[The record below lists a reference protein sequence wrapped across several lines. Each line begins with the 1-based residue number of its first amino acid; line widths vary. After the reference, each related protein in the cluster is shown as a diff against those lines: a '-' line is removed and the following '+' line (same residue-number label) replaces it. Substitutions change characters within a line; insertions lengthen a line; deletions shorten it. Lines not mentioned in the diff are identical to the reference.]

1 MVENSKLFN
10 GLKAEILK
18 IFTDKNFA
26 TDTTHSQ
33 NTYEWLKKLD
43 QNASEELQIAALAHD
58 IDRAIDPRVVQE
70 ENESYDN
77 YKVRHALRSSKLITD
92 LMIKHGYSQESV
104 EKTSLFVKNHEVG
117 GDKDMNT
124 LTDADSISYFDTNID
139 WYYGVK
145 GPEKTK
151 AKIIFMYQRVSPR
164 AKKIISSLKFKN
176 SEIQNIFLSLFPSH
190 HRSII

>member
-1 MVENSKLFN
+1 MIENSKLFN
-10 GLKAEILK
+10 NLKTEILK
-18 IFTDKNFA
+18 IFTDKNIG
-26 TDTTHSQ
+26 TDTAHSQ

-58 IDRAIDPRVVQE
+58 IDRAIDPRIIQE
-70 ENESYDN
+70 KDESYDN
-77 YKVRHALRSSKLITD
+77 YKVRHALRSSKLIAD
-92 LMIKHGYSQESV
+92 LMLQHDYSQDSI

-139 WYYGVK
+139 WYYEMK

-151 AKIIFMYQRVSPR
+151 DKIIFMYQRVSPR
-164 AKKIISSLKFKN
+164 AKKIISSQKFKN
-176 SEIQNIFLSLFPSH
+176 PEIQSIFKKCLSEINL
-190 HRSII
+190 